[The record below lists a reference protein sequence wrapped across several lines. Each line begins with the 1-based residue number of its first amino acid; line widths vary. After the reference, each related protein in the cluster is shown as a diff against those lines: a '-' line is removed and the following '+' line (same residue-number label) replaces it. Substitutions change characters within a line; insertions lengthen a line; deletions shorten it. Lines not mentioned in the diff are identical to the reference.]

1 MNKIPLALLMFNV
14 RVETG
19 QILFIA
25 SVIAIV
31 KLVQRIALPIP
42 ESGRRLAP
50 YGIGSIAA
58 FWTIERVASFVWFSR
73 IEPLI
78 RALYC
83 AFNLRWI
90 SAARL
95 QVFLSR

>member
-1 MNKIPLALLMFNV
+1 MNKKVSAFTGALTDIGLPAHEIPPALLMFNV
-14 RVETG
+14 GVETG

-50 YGIGSIAA
+50 YGIGSIGA
-58 FWTIERVASFVWFSR
+58 FWTIERVASFVWFSG
-73 IEPLI
+73 
-78 RALYC
+78 
-83 AFNLRWI
+83 
-90 SAARL
+90 
-95 QVFLSR
+95 